1 MNIATLNRIDAS
13 LAAVAR
19 PGDCLT
25 EALITTDDALS
36 VVRAAAVSLFFTASR
51 DGLSAHA
58 DDMQRMDDIIDTL
71 KTIRSL
77 MPHNYPSEMR
87 WLRLHGLGH
96 EAQDAWGDWLVEMVI
111 PARKLVAQSIA
122 SKEVSV

>member
-36 VVRAAAVSLFFTASR
+36 VVRAAAVSLFFTVSR

-58 DDMQRMDDIIDTL
+58 DDMQRMDDIIDNL

-77 MPHNYPSEMR
+77 MPGNYDYNCP
-87 WLRLHGLGH
+87 
-96 EAQDAWGDWLVEMVI
+96 DCWGDWLVDMVL
-111 PARKLVAQSIA
+111 PLRKLVAQSIA